1 MGRTKQENF
10 GGGAHPCFLFWWST
24 KLGGWGYSS
33 SSTGGRGPY
42 NLAGSV
48 QLQKN
53 LNLSFLGTIASYS
66 LPHSGQVLVSPVIN
80 GVGLVTN
87 HERVDV
93 CRAIEHGLTLLGH
106 VASPTTYQLRPLNLD
121 SSSAHQDLKLAAQR
135 WVAPPGCAGFPRA

>member
-1 MGRTKQENF
+1 
-10 GGGAHPCFLFWWST
+10 
-24 KLGGWGYSS
+24 
-33 SSTGGRGPY
+33 
-42 NLAGSV
+42 
-48 QLQKN
+48 
-53 LNLSFLGTIASYS
+53 
-66 LPHSGQVLVSPVIN
+66 VSPVIN

-135 WVAPPGCAGFPRA
+135 PARLRRLSSSMISARSRHPGALVWMAFFRPFSQNTAL